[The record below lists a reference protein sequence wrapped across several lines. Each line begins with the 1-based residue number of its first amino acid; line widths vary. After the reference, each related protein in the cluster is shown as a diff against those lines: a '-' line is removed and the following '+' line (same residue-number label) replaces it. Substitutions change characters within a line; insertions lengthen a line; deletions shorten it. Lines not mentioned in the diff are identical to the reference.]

1 MCENDVNSHLMPSMG
16 MLISWMFIECFHK
29 VSYNLCLPGQE
40 FSGIVKYINVDSKLC
55 GVGNFVLN
63 NNYTS

>member
-40 FSGIVKYINVDSKLC
+40 FSGIVKSC
-55 GVGNFVLN
+55 
-63 NNYTS
+63 